1 MTIDKAKL
9 NYDFVIWGTACL
21 LIAVVGFWHSY
32 VVPVAVGKNQAISPA
47 MPWHVLST
55 LVWLLLLIVQPLLI
69 QWRKFRAH
77 RWIGWIGALVAI
89 AVVVTGAAVQFDVMP
104 KYAKA
109 NDFDNAVAIPFI
121 RLTLLFGFGICVS
134 LAIVLR
140 SRAEWHKRLI
150 LLGTFPLLQSP
161 FDRMGKHIFGI
172 PEASG
177 LGGSGWSFRID
188 VSISHLGSM
197 ENRPLS
203 SCYKMGYCT
212 TFCLLFLEPHSCNE
226 RMVATSCRA
235 AFAKV
240 IRTSIFRVATQ
251 KGRSV

>member
-1 MTIDKAKL
+1 MTIDKARM

-21 LIAVVGFWHSY
+21 LIAVIGFWQSY
-32 VVPVAVGKNQAISPA
+32 VVPVAVGRNLTISPA

-55 LVWLLLLIVQPLLI
+55 AVWLLLLIVQPFLI
-69 QWRKFRAH
+69 QRHKFRAH
-77 RWIGWIGALVAI
+77 RWIGWIGALAAI

-134 LAIVLR
+134 SAIVLR
-140 SRAEWHKRLI
+140 SRTELHKRLI

-177 LGGSGWSFRID
+177 LVAVGGHFALMFLFLIWDRWRIGRFHP
-188 VSISHLGSM
+188 VTKWG
-197 ENRPLS
+197 
-203 SCYKMGYCT
+203 T
-212 TFCLLFLEPHSCNE
+212 ALLFAFYFLSPIL
-226 RMVATSCRA
+226 ATNDWWQRIAEQLSR
-235 AFAKV
+235 
-240 IRTSIFRVATQ
+240 R
-251 KGRSV
+251 